1 MIDSNWYLLDLTW
14 ASGYLNYDGTRFI
27 RDFNENYFLTPPKYF
42 IRDHYP
48 DDIKWTLLD
57 EPALLPE
64 FKRSPFILPDF
75 NYQITSFTPEKG
87 IINAMIGDTVTI
99 TLNTNKTGKELS
111 LTDAGSADSAAI
123 ARADSAARADKSFV
137 INEGNVTAHY
147 IVSNITA
154 QWLQVIYNNRIVLRY
169 KLNII
174 KQPFPYPSIQIKD
187 IADSR

>member
-1 MIDSNWYLLDLTW
+1 
-14 ASGYLNYDGTRFI
+14 
-27 RDFNENYFLTPPKYF
+27 
-42 IRDHYP
+42 
-48 DDIKWTLLD
+48 
-57 EPALLPE
+57 
-64 FKRSPFILPDF
+64 
-75 NYQITSFTPEKG
+75 
-87 IINAMIGDTVTI
+87 MIGDTVTI